1 MTVSE
6 YYFIYGFKVTIPEYA
21 AMYGYGKHLLN
32 DDRFITHVRCLNH
45 GFYTGYDEEDFE
57 EQQQNITNNFDTIVQ
72 DMMATGV
79 EFINN
84 GNPHWDNHG
93 YSSEK
98 SFELN
103 GSTFVTRSAT
113 HDNTLN
119 DYYIVGV
126 NRGSV
131 LNGRRG
137 ISDVGSV
144 FIKCMNDRQLDD
156 ASLIMI
162 SSRLTTIGIP
172 LDIISMITKYLY
184 SPDYRQCDILLTDPK
199 WSTII
204 HPEHNPHLEP
214 QLYVLT
220 DDCSCC
226 S

>member
-1 MTVSE
+1 MTVNK
-6 YYFIYGFKVTIPEYA
+6 YYFIYGFKVPIPEYA
-21 AMYGYGKHLLN
+21 AMHGYGRELLN
-32 DDRFITHVRCLNH
+32 DDRFISHVMNLNH
-45 GFYTGYDEEDFE
+45 GFYTGYGDNDPDD
-57 EQQQNITNNFDTIVQ
+57 QLQNIATNFDAIVQ
-72 DMMATGV
+72 DIMAEGV
-79 EFINN
+79 EFINDS
-84 GNPHWDNHG
+84 NPHWDAHG
-93 YSSEK
+93 YSSMK
-98 SFELN
+98 SFTLN

-126 NRGSV
+126 DRGSV
-131 LNGRRG
+131 TNSRGG

-144 FIKCMNDRQLDD
+144 FIKCMSNRQLDD
-156 ASLIMI
+156 ATLIMI
-162 SSRLTTIGIP
+162 SSRLTTTGIP
-172 LDIISMITKYLY
+172 LDIILMITKYLY

-214 QLYVLT
+214 QLIVLT